1 MRQSAAAQDHGMVD
15 TSQCE
20 RVKCDCGMEYI
31 TRLVPLGPRLIRIN
45 PLCPTCTAR
54 RNRRHADS
62 APAAAQAVSMIDAE
76 WRKICPQRY
85 RETVAMH
92 LPCGQAIVGRLE
104 EWRPKDDGNGLLLIG
119 NTRRGKTRTAWLVLR
134 CLLRDGYKVAFVDDP
149 TLSVRYSDALG
160 RGEGMDFVERMT
172 FPPILFWD
180 DFGKAA
186 ATPRYAELAHMIV
199 EHRYAYSRPMIITS
213 QLDSK
218 ALVQRLGV
226 DNGLA
231 IAERLRECCEVV
243 TL

>member
-1 MRQSAAAQDHGMVD
+1 MSGGSAAQHHGMVAA
-15 TSQCE
+15 QCE
-20 RVKCDCGMEYI
+20 TVACECGREYTTQ
-31 TRLVPLGPRLIRIN
+31 TRQLGPLTVRMQPI
-45 PLCPTCTAR
+45 CPTCTESR
-54 RNRRHADS
+54 RGKRDEPENEATEKC
-62 APAAAQAVSMIDAE
+62 APVDQE
-76 WRKICPQRY
+76 WTKLCPKRY
-85 RETVAMH
+85 RDTVAMN

-160 RGEGMDFVERMT
+160 RGEGIDFVERMT
-172 FPPILFWD
+172 FPTILFWD